1 MNNLKLQELLRQFY
15 LEDIG
20 DQDLTSTA
28 IFPIHQTGT
37 GTFIAKQRGI
47 LAGLSIIAEAYRLF
61 DPSIRVKLLKRDG
74 QSVLPGEKIAEVEGP
89 VRHLLTGERV
99 ILNLLQ
105 RMSGIATK
113 TRQSVDALGSRH
125 TKICDTRKTTPG
137 LRMLEKYAVSCGGG
151 KNHRFGLYDG
161 IMIKDNHIAFCGS
174 ITKAVQ
180 AARSH
185 SGHMVK
191 LEVETEN
198 EEQVIEAVEAG
209 VDVIMFDNRSP
220 EEVAAFVQ
228 YVPKGIVTEASGGIT
243 EDRLAAY
250 RDTGVDYISLGYLT
264 HSIHALD
271 ISMIVKNQSIGGS
284 IDENDGCTSAH
295 PKASVARN
303 I

>member
-1 MNNLKLQELLRQFY
+1 MNNIKLQELLRQFY

-28 IFPIHQTGT
+28 IFPLHQTGT
-37 GTFIAKQRGI
+37 ATFIAKQQGV

-61 DPSIRVKLLKRDG
+61 DPSIRVNLLKRDG
-74 QSVLPGEKIAEVEGP
+74 QSVLPGEKIAEAVGP

-105 RMSGIATK
+105 RLGGIATK
-113 TRQSVDALGSRH
+113 TRQSVETLGSSH
-125 TKICDTRKTTPG
+125 TNICDTRKTTPG
-137 LRMLEKYAVSCGGG
+137 LRMLEKYAVRCGGG

-174 ITKAVQ
+174 ITNAVN

-185 SGHMVK
+185 GGHMVK

-198 EEQVIEAVEAG
+198 KEQVIEAVEAG

-220 EEVAAFVQ
+220 QEVAEFVKI
-228 YVPKGIVTEASGGIT
+228 VPDRIITEASGGIT

-264 HSIHALD
+264 HSVNALD
-271 ISMIVKNQSIGGS
+271 ISMLVENQSTGRK
-284 IDENDGCTSAH
+284 
-295 PKASVARN
+295 PR
-303 I
+303 

>member
-1 MNNLKLQELLRQFY
+1 MNNIKLQELLRQFY

-28 IFPIHQTGT
+28 IFPLHQTGT
-37 GTFIAKQRGI
+37 ATFIAKQQGV

-61 DPSIRVKLLKRDG
+61 DPSIRVNLLKRDG
-74 QSVLPGEKIAEVEGP
+74 QSVLSGEKIAEAVGP

-105 RMSGIATK
+105 RLGGIATK
-113 TRQSVDALGSRH
+113 TRQSVETLGSSH
-125 TKICDTRKTTPG
+125 TNICDTRKTTPG
-137 LRMLEKYAVSCGGG
+137 LRMLEKYAVRCGGG

-174 ITKAVQ
+174 ITNAVN

-185 SGHMVK
+185 GGHMVK

-198 EEQVIEAVEAG
+198 KEQVIEAVEAG

-220 EEVAAFVQ
+220 QEVAEFVKI
-228 YVPKGIVTEASGGIT
+228 VPDGIITEASGGIT

-264 HSIHALD
+264 HSVNALD
-271 ISMIVKNQSIGGS
+271 ISMLVENQSTGRK
-284 IDENDGCTSAH
+284 
-295 PKASVARN
+295 PR
-303 I
+303 

>member
-1 MNNLKLQELLRQFY
+1 MNNIKLQELLRQFY

-28 IFPIHQTGT
+28 IFPLHQTGT
-37 GTFIAKQRGI
+37 ATFIAKQQGV

-61 DPSIRVKLLKRDG
+61 DPSIRVNLLKRDG
-74 QSVLPGEKIAEVEGP
+74 QSVLPGEKIAEAVGP

-105 RMSGIATK
+105 RMGGIATK
-113 TRQSVDALGSRH
+113 TRQSVETLGSSH
-125 TKICDTRKTTPG
+125 TNICDTRKTTPG
-137 LRMLEKYAVSCGGG
+137 LRMLEKYAVRCGGG

-174 ITKAVQ
+174 ITNAVN

-185 SGHMVK
+185 GGHMVK

-198 EEQVIEAVEAG
+198 KEQVIEAVEAG

-220 EEVAAFVQ
+220 QEVAEFVKI
-228 YVPKGIVTEASGGIT
+228 VPDGIITEASGGIT

-264 HSIHALD
+264 HSVNALD
-271 ISMIVKNQSIGGS
+271 ISMLVENQSTGRK
-284 IDENDGCTSAH
+284 
-295 PKASVARN
+295 PR
-303 I
+303 